1 MAKKRSQ
8 NQNKKERRRK
18 AIKTCVH
25 TPFFQRRGICFLLI
39 RDGKREIYIVV
50 EKLPGGIQGIR
61 ERAKKLS
68 RDRKKSKV

>member
-25 TPFFQRRGICFLLI
+25 TPFFSKKGDLFPIDKRWKK
-39 RDGKREIYIVV
+39 RDIYSGGEAAGRDSKNKRE
-50 EKLPGGIQGIR
+50 G
-61 ERAKKLS
+61 KKIE
-68 RDRKKSKV
+68 